1 MSSQG
6 SSGSGSGRP
15 GSENPAEAIT
25 RIVGHLTTLVSQ
37 EIALVKAQLSE
48 AAAHF
53 GKAAGAG
60 GAAAV
65 LALYMIGFFGVAGA
79 LGLTRVVPDWA
90 AYLIVG
96 GVFLLLMLIALLFAR
111 SQATKGSEAPSVA
124 TEKIKED
131 VAWAKQQIK
140 R

>member
-1 MSSQG
+1 MSSPK
-6 SSGSGSGRP
+6 SSGTGQA
-15 GSENPAEAIT
+15 AEAADAAT
-25 RIVGHLTTLVSQ
+25 NVFGNVLTLVRQ

-48 AAAHF
+48 AASHF

-65 LALYMIGFFGVAGA
+65 LALYMLGFFGVAGGVA
-79 LGLTRVVPDWA
+79 LKMFFWDWLA
-90 AYLIVG
+90 WLIVG
-96 GVFLLLMLIALLFAR
+96 GVFLVLTAIAGLIAR

-124 TEKIKED
+124 TTKIKED

-140 R
+140 P